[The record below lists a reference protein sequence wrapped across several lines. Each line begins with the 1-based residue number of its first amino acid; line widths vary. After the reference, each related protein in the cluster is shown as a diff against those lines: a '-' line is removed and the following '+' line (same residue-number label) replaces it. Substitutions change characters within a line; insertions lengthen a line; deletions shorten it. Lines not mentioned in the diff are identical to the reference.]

1 MAALVLVMG
10 AAAMPTHQKLTSQT
24 DDVIPQPMRG
34 REGAWMDH
42 TSGLKHPIDKEL
54 ARDFT
59 RHHGIP
65 ALLPADPSRAR
76 HKRTRAQS
84 PIGGHLEMIARVRS
98 R

>member
-1 MAALVLVMG
+1 
-10 AAAMPTHQKLTSQT
+10 MPTHQKLTSQT

-59 RHHGIP
+59 RHHGIL
-65 ALLPADPSRAR
+65 ALLPADPSLVR
-76 HKRTRAQS
+76 HISTLFK
-84 PIGGHLEMIARVRS
+84 HLFHKVLVACKTSER
-98 R
+98 